1 MPSPI
6 ETHAEAHFLALWGSL
21 LSAGISEA
29 KIYEILSKEAGHQ
42 TLKVLATGLREE
54 IEDST
59 ALSAFFDDPVRGP
72 LIRPWVQILLFQCEN
87 GEGDCEALGESLV
100 KAASILK
107 EEARGRSRSLFWR
120 KTQLLHSQK
129 ISGEDILEILAKDAQ
144 NAGEED
150 FAETLHVATRLCRN
164 GKSLPAALAKSA
176 KSFLRSEKLLLASA
190 IGSDDLDATFERL
203 CFLAE
208 LAKAPEPISN
218 PAPSPN
224 PDNTNSQSL
233 GETSAKVKKTISG
246 ALSSVGDLLGLNPE
260 RDQEQQTSQ
269 QAPSRNEGVRVT
281 PRSNQAP
288 ERSSVEATR
297 DARREE
303 RRRRAEQAPGGSKAP
318 MIRVN
323 IKGSDGDRSSKSHDP
338 NESSTELRAVQ
349 KTIGPAWM
357 TDDHD
362 SPDPQESSSK
372 TMGYSPRNSPPTPPK
387 PRPAVRVTIAPKNEP
402 APEIH
407 GPVTIDKLRSYLLLL
422 QDSPQ
427 HTIIADQV
435 AEGIV
440 VLRKQI
446 GDDYDPSLESDRRDL
461 DDLELAF
468 GSWKAQHGR

>member
-42 TLKVLATGLREE
+42 TLKVLATSLREE
-54 IEDST
+54 IEEST

-72 LIRPWVQILLFQCEN
+72 LLRPWVQTLLFQCEN

-100 KAASILK
+100 TAASILQK
-107 EEARGRSRSLFWR
+107 EANGRSRTLFWR
-120 KTQLLHSQK
+120 KVQLLHSQK
-129 ISGEDILEILAKDAQ
+129 IEGQKILEILAKDAQ

-203 CFLAE
+203 CFLAD
-208 LAKAPEPISN
+208 LAKPRQAS
-218 PAPSPN
+218 PSPTRS
-224 PDNTNSQSL
+224 PSPENTNSQSL

-246 ALSSVGDLLGLNPE
+246 ALSSVGDLLGLNAD
-260 RDQEQQTSQ
+260 RDQETPSHH
-269 QAPSRNEGVRVT
+269 APTRNEDVRVT
-281 PRSNQAP
+281 PRSNQP
-288 ERSSVEATR
+288 PGRSSVEATR
-297 DARREE
+297 DERRDE
-303 RRRRAEQAPGGSKAP
+303 RRRRAEQAAGSP
-318 MIRVN
+318 RIRVN
-323 IKGSDGDRSSKSHDP
+323 VKRGDSERVGKSRDP
-338 NESSTELRAVQ
+338 NESSTELRAIQ

-357 TDDHD
+357 TEDG
-362 SPDPQESSSK
+362 SNEGGASEEGSSK
-372 TMGYSPRNSPPTPPK
+372 TIGFSKQATPAPEK
-387 PRPAVRVTIAPKNEP
+387 PRPAVRVTITAKNEP

-440 VLRKQI
+440 TLRKQM
-446 GDDYDPSLESDRRDL
+446 GDDYDPSLEADRRDL